1 MYRWVT
7 EPALDAGASAEAGL
21 GQAFPTQADAEA
33 WFAQEWQ
40 TLADA
45 GVTDVTLMREEAEV
59 YGPMGLDPA

>member
-33 WFAQEWQ
+33 WLTENYDV
-40 TLADA
+40 LEDA
-45 GVTDVTLMREEAEV
+45 GLDEVSLLRDGQVV
-59 YGPMGLDPA
+59 YGPMSLHA

>member
-33 WFAQEWQ
+33 WLSASFED
-40 TLADA
+40 LLDA
-45 GVTDVTLMREEAEV
+45 GAASVTLLEGDRVV
-59 YGPMGLDPA
+59 YGPMSLSA